1 MRAKRVVIIGGGA
14 AGLAAGVLCA
24 RAGCAVKILEKT
36 EVCGRKLSMT
46 GNGRCNLSNLFMEA
60 SCYNEAA
67 APLLE
72 KLLGRFGVRE
82 AIAFFDSVGVLVREE
97 EGYLYPVSGQAQT
110 VTDAL
115 LHAFLSAGGEI
126 LYRRQAKEILAGEA
140 AESAA
145 WIVRTAGEQYPADA
159 VLLASG
165 ALSGPKTTKSTGDG
179 YYIAEK
185 LGAEIVPAYPALCG
199 LQCEEVRL
207 PKETGVRVRATVR
220 YSAGER
226 SPAKSMPPA
235 DRGECAAG
243 ACLPE
248 PVLPAEETG
257 EVQLTRGRISGIPVM
272 QGSALV
278 ARALTEGRQVTL
290 SLDLFPDTGREAFE
304 EMTRARL
311 HRPCG
316 ADALARTQAGA
327 AHGTQTLG
335 SFLLGFSHE
344 QINRMMAERFGLTM
358 ETAVTDVPEEALFEL
373 LRAYRDIRF
382 AVSGTDDYVHAQATA
397 GGISL
402 SSLTDAL
409 ELKQAPE
416 VYCIGEAVDVN
427 GRCGGYNLQWAWTS
441 AMTAADAT
449 ISRMSTDNL
458 QGRERV

>member
-1 MRAKRVVIIGGGA
+1 MAGRRVVIIGGGA
-14 AGLAAGVLCA
+14 AGLTAGVLLA

-82 AIAFFDSVGVLVREE
+82 VIAFFDSVGVLVRGE

-145 WIVRTAGEQYPADA
+145 WVVRTAGERYPADA

-185 LGAEIVPAYPALCG
+185 LGAEIVPATPALCG
-199 LQCEEVRL
+199 LQSTEVTL
-207 PKETGVRVRATVR
+207 PKETGVRVFARVR
-220 YSAGER
+220 CYSGKQSPADGAFAADKGSCAGEPDA
-226 SPAKSMPPA
+226 SGTA
-235 DRGECAAG
+235 
-243 ACLPE
+243 LY
-248 PVLPAEETG
+248 AEETG
-257 EVQLTRGRISGIPVM
+257 EVQLTAGRISGIPVM
-272 QGSALV
+272 QLSSAC
-278 ARALTEGRQVTL
+278 ARLLAEGKEVTL
-290 SLDLFPDTGREAFE
+290 SLDLFPETTDADFE
-304 EMTRARL
+304 DMINARIRDSFQQTPGDFL
-311 HRPCG
+311 RG
-316 ADALARTQAGA
+316 F
-327 AHGTQTLG
+327 AHA
-335 SFLLGFSHE
+335 E
-344 QINRMMAERFGLTM
+344 INRMLAERFDFSLSQPLGEVSAERL
-358 ETAVTDVPEEALFEL
+358 LEL

-382 AVSGTDDYVHAQATA
+382 AIGGTDDFVHAQATA
-397 GGISL
+397 GGIAL
-402 SSLTDAL
+402 SSLTETL
-409 ELKQAPE
+409 SLQGAPG
-416 VYCIGEAVDVN
+416 VYAIGELVDVN

-441 AMTAADAT
+441 ALCAAEAVT
-449 ISRMSTDNL
+449 GLSFPWRK
-458 QGRERV
+458 G